1 MSAGKALQRDIAMVR
16 KIGEVRSWPLWLR
29 LALVGAVLLA
39 TFLFQIPLEREV
51 PGEPF
56 LLFFLVVI
64 GATVAF
70 GKGLGLFAVALSALL
85 SIFFFEPFGS
95 LAIWRAGDVIKIEL
109 YTLLAGGCVIGFA
122 SLADALIAANEKSKA
137 LERADQNKSIL
148 LRELAHGVANNFASV
163 AALISIRSAGVSDSN
178 AKLVLDDA
186 IEQVTVM
193 ARVHRRLRT
202 GGQSVLLDSEALI
215 RELCDDLNASAARG
229 TPLSIECRAASQPL
243 SMDQAVLLG
252 LILNEL
258 VTNAIKH
265 AFPGGRVG
273 HIRVGFEVLGSQLRL
288 SVEDDGIGLAGRT
301 PRAGGMGQELV
312 RGLANQLGGE
322 LQVQS
327 SRGGT
332 SFCLLVPYENPQ
344 ISEPCSEIPAVLMH

>member
-1 MSAGKALQRDIAMVR
+1 MVR
-16 KIGEVRSWPLWLR
+16 KIAVVRSWPLWIR
-29 LALVGAVLLA
+29 LALVGAVLLT

-64 GATVAF
+64 GATMAF
-70 GKGLGLFAVALSALL
+70 GKGLGLFAVAFSALL

-95 LAIWRAGDVIKIEL
+95 LAIWHAGDVIKIEL
-109 YTLLAGGCVIGFA
+109 YALLAGCCVIGFA
-122 SLADALIAANEKSKA
+122 SLADALIAANEKTQA
-137 LERADQNKSIL
+137 LERSDQNKSIL

-178 AKLVLDDA
+178 AKSVLDEA

-193 ARVHRRLRT
+193 ARVHRRLRAA
-202 GGQSVLLDSEALI
+202 GQGVLLDSKTFI

-229 TPLSIECRAASQPL
+229 RPLAIDCRADSRPL

-265 AFPGGRVG
+265 AFPGDRVG
-273 HIRVGFEVLGSQLRL
+273 NIRVAFEAQGSQLRL
-288 SVEDDGIGLAGRT
+288 IVEDDGIGLTGRMQ
-301 PRAGGMGQELV
+301 AANGMGQELV
-312 RGLANQLGGE
+312 HGLTHQLGGE

-327 SRGGT
+327 SEGGT
-332 SFCLLVPYENPQ
+332 SFRLQIPYDDPQ
-344 ISEPCSEIPAVLMH
+344 IPEPCADVPAPLLH

>member
-1 MSAGKALQRDIAMVR
+1 MVR
-16 KIGEVRSWPLWLR
+16 KIAVVRSWPLWLR
-29 LALVGAVLLA
+29 LALVAAVLLT

-64 GATVAF
+64 GATMAF
-70 GKGLGLFAVALSALL
+70 GKGLGLFAVAFSALL

-95 LAIWRAGDVIKIEL
+95 LAIWHAGDVIKIEL
-109 YTLLAGGCVIGFA
+109 YALLAGCCVIGFA
-122 SLADALIAANEKSKA
+122 SLADALIAANEKTQA
-137 LERADQNKSIL
+137 LERSDQNKSIL

-178 AKLVLDDA
+178 AKSVLDEA

-193 ARVHRRLRT
+193 ARVHRRLRA
-202 GGQSVLLDSEALI
+202 GGQGVLLDSETFI

-229 TPLSIECRAASQPL
+229 RPLAIDCRADSRPL

-265 AFPGGRVG
+265 AFPGDRVG
-273 HIRVGFEVLGSQLRL
+273 NIRVAFEAQGSQLRL
-288 SVEDDGIGLAGRT
+288 TVEDDGIGLTGRMQ
-301 PRAGGMGQELV
+301 AANGMGQELV
-312 RGLANQLGGE
+312 RGLTHQLGGE

-327 SRGGT
+327 SQGGT
-332 SFCLLVPYENPQ
+332 SFRLQIPYDDPQ
-344 ISEPCSEIPAVLMH
+344 IPEPCADVPAPLLH

>member
-1 MSAGKALQRDIAMVR
+1 MVR
-16 KIGEVRSWPLWLR
+16 KIGEVRRWALWLR

-39 TFLFQIPLEREV
+39 TFLFQIPLERQV

-64 GATVAF
+64 AATVGF
-70 GKGLGLFAVALSALL
+70 GKGVGLFAVAVSALL

-95 LAIWRAGDVIKIEL
+95 LAIWHAADVIKIEL
-109 YTLLAGGCVIGFA
+109 YAILAAGGVIGFA
-122 SLADALIAANEKSKA
+122 ALGDALVAANEKTKA
-137 LERADQNKSIL
+137 LERSDQNKSIL

-163 AALISIRSAGVSDSN
+163 AALISIKSAAVSDSN
-178 AKLVLDDA
+178 AKSVLDDA

-193 ARVHRRLRT
+193 ARVHRRLRAV
-202 GGQSVLLDSEALI
+202 GQGVLLDSETFI

-229 TPLSIECRAASQPL
+229 RPLGIECRADSRPL

-265 AFPGGRVG
+265 AFPGDRGG
-273 HIRVGFEVLGSQLRL
+273 QIRVGFEALNSQLRL
-288 SVEDDGIGLAGRT
+288 TVEDDGIGLAGRT
-301 PRAGGMGQELV
+301 QAASGMGQELV
-312 RGLANQLGGE
+312 RGLAHQLGGE
-322 LQVQS
+322 VQIQS
-327 SRGGT
+327 SQSGT
-332 SFCLLVPYENPQ
+332 SFRLLIPYEDPQ
-344 ISEPCSEIPAVLMH
+344 APAICADVPAQLLH